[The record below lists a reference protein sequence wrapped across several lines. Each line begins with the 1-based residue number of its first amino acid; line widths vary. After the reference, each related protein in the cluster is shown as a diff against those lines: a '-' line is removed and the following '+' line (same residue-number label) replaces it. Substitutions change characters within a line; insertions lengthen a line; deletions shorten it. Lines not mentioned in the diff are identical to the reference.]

1 MQTRLPSVVKVA
13 SALLCSSCGKAL
25 GGEDT
30 NFCPACGADLRGLT
44 PTSDTLS
51 GPLAGRVIDGRYRI
65 VEKIGEGGMGSVF
78 KVEHVRM
85 EKILALKVLRPD
97 SALDKGI
104 LARFRQEAKTIARLS
119 HPNTVQVFD
128 SGELEDGS
136 LFIAM
141 EYLPGRDLAWHL
153 RAHGPMS
160 EEKAA
165 SIGVQLL
172 ASLGEAHSL
181 GIIHR
186 DIKPANV
193 LLVRRK
199 DRDDQVKLLD
209 FGIAKLTEGDQRKF
223 TTGIT
228 EFIGTPGYM
237 SPEQGK
243 GDPLDPR
250 SDLYSVG
257 ALLFELVSGRE
268 VFKGPSAM
276 ATVNMHMTVKAPR
289 VNDVTPDRPVSP
301 AFEQVLQT
309 ALAKEA
315 QDRYA
320 SAEAMRAALE
330 KVRRDLGALAND
342 FTPMPDELASKMAS
356 REDFEGFERALKRRR
371 MLAPVAALLVLV
383 AAGAGVWWFAGEQL
397 SSGPLT
403 HEVEPNDLPKRA
415 THIALNTDV
424 QGAIGAAESGSH
436 DRDLYVLEVPEGPLR
451 VSVTGVEDL
460 NLTLELLQLEPRAN
474 GDELVR
480 RVFLDDQ
487 GLGEGERLD
496 AFFAHK
502 GPLYVRIEEQPFVTE
517 ARGRPPRER
526 ALVPYTLRVEKMN
539 GARLEEEPNDTPASA
554 QSCPLTEAVTAF
566 AGARL
571 PAVDASERA
580 DAPFS
585 SPDYFQV
592 EVRSETDKVAALV
605 ASAEGCKLQVVDSV
619 SYEAW
624 QQKRAATTSP
634 QSRAAA
640 APEALELDGNV
651 GLKVLSAAG
660 GKRRV
665 RVTAQGCEPGT
676 PYFIAFVTGDAT
688 GAIDLAAK
696 LEAQGRAKDK
706 KRALELAA
714 NEFAGA
720 AELKAMLQ
728 RQQ

>member
-1 MQTRLPSVVKVA
+1 MP
-13 SALLCSSCGKAL
+13 SALMCSSCGKAL

-51 GPLAGRVIDGRYRI
+51 GPFAGKVIDGRYRI

-97 SALDKGI
+97 SARDKGI

-128 SGELEDGS
+128 SGDLDDGS

-153 RAHGPMS
+153 RAHGPMG

-165 SIGVQLL
+165 GIGVQLL
-172 ASLGEAHSL
+172 ASLSEAHSL

-209 FGIAKLTEGDQRKF
+209 FGIAKLTDEGRKF

-243 GDPLDPR
+243 GDPLDAR

-257 ALLFELVSGRE
+257 AVLFELVTGRE
-268 VFKGPSAM
+268 VFKGASPM
-276 ATVNMHMTVKAPR
+276 ATVNMHMTEKAPK
-289 VNDVTPDRPVSP
+289 VNDVAPDRPVSP
-301 AFEQVLQT
+301 AFEQVLAK
-309 ALAKEA
+309 ALNKDP

-320 SAEAMRAALE
+320 SADAMRAALE
-330 KVRRDLGALAND
+330 KVRRDLGALSND
-342 FTPMPDELASKMAS
+342 FTPMPEELAAKMAS
-356 REDFEGFERALKRRR
+356 RADFEGFEKALKRRR
-371 MLAPVAALLVLV
+371 MLAPVAALLVLL
-383 AAGAGVWWFAGEQL
+383 ALSLGAWRLLGAHLGN
-397 SSGPLT
+397 SGPLT
-403 HEVEPNDLPKRA
+403 HEVEPNDQPREA
-415 THIALNTDV
+415 NRIALDTDV

-436 DRDLYVLEVPEGPLR
+436 DRDLYVMDVPEGPLR
-451 VSVTGVEDL
+451 VTLSGVEDL
-460 NLTLELLQLEPRAN
+460 NLTLELLQLQPSAK

-487 GLGEGERLD
+487 GLGGGERLD

-502 GPLYVRIEEQPFVTE
+502 GPLYARIEEAPFVTE
-517 ARGRPPRER
+517 PRGRPPRER
-526 ALVPYTLRVEKMN
+526 ALVPYTLKLERMS
-539 GARLEEEPNDTPASA
+539 GTRLEEEPNDTPASA

-566 AGARL
+566 VGARL
-571 PAVDASERA
+571 PMVDSSERP

-592 EVRSETDKVAALV
+592 EVHGETDKVAVLV
-605 ASAEGCKLQVVDSV
+605 AASEGCKLQVVDSV
-619 SYEAW
+619 AHEAW
-624 QQKRAATTSP
+624 QAKRAAATSP
-634 QSRAAA
+634 QARAAP
-640 APEALELDGNV
+640 APEAMELDGNV
-651 GLKVLSAAG
+651 GLKVLSASG

-665 RVTAQGCEPGT
+665 RVVQERCEVGD
-676 PYFIAFVTGDAT
+676 PYFIAFVSGDAQ
-688 GAIDLAAK
+688 GALDLAKK
-696 LEAQGRAKDK
+696 LQAQGREKERH
-706 KRALELAA
+706 RALELAA
-714 NEFAGA
+714 NEFAAA
-720 AELKAMLQ
+720 AELKAALNRGQ
-728 RQQ
+728 